1 MEVSAILRNAQSSAQ
16 KARLV
21 ADEIRGKGVET
32 AVEKLRFMSKKVA
45 KLMKKL
51 LESAIANA
59 EHNEGADIDE
69 LKVSTIIVDE
79 AASLKR
85 FRARAKGRGNQIVK
99 RRCHIKI
106 VVSDSLVTNKHKA

>member
-1 MEVSAILRNAQSSAQ
+1 MQVSATLRDAGMSAQ

-21 ADEIRGKGVET
+21 ANEVRGKTVER
-32 AVEKLRFMSKKVA
+32 AVEALTFIQKKA
-45 KLMKKL
+45 ARIIKKL

-59 EHNEGADIDE
+59 EHNQGADIDR
-69 LKVSTIIVDE
+69 LKVSTILVDE

-85 FRARAKGRGNQIVK
+85 FAARAKGRGNRIVK

-106 VVSDSLVTNKHKA
+106 IVSDDKAIERA

>member
-1 MEVSAILRNAQSSAQ
+1 MEVSATLRNAQSSAQ

-21 ADEIRGKGVET
+21 ANEIRGNKVEV
-32 AVEKLRFMSKKVA
+32 AVEKLTFIRKKVA
-45 KLMKKL
+45 ILIKKL

-79 AASLKR
+79 ATSLKR
-85 FRARAKGRGNQIVK
+85 FRARAKGRGNRIVK
-99 RRCHIKI
+99 RRCHIKV
-106 VVSDSLVTNKHKA
+106 VVSDSLVSGKHKA

>member
-1 MEVSAILRNAQSSAQ
+1 MQVSATLRNAQSSAQ

-21 ADEIRGKGVET
+21 ADAIRGM
-32 AVEKLRFMSKKVA
+32 AVEQAIEQLTYIRKKAA
-45 KLMKKL
+45 KMFKKL

-59 EHNEGADIDE
+59 EHNNGADIDDLRVATVE
-69 LKVSTIIVDE
+69 VDE

-85 FRARAKGRGNQIVK
+85 FMARAKGRGNRIVK

-106 VVSDSLVTNKHKA
+106 VVSDKKKA

>member
-1 MEVSAILRNAQSSAQ
+1 MQVSATLRNAGASPQ
-16 KARLV
+16 KMRLV
-21 ADEIRGKGVET
+21 ADEVRGMAVERAVET
-32 AVEKLRFMSKKVA
+32 LAFIRKKGA
-45 KLMKKL
+45 KLIKKL

-69 LKVSTIIVDE
+69 LKIAAITVDE

-85 FRARAKGRGNQIVK
+85 FQARAKGRGNRIVK

-106 VVSDSLVTNKHKA
+106 VVSDNKQA